1 MKTALRIVLKREA
14 SRKNSV
20 FGRTAAGHIANC
32 RRYVGA
38 EYVWLPAILSHEE
51 HVQHVESDEAKHLF
65 SGHGN
70 LSCRQL
76 D

>member
-32 RRYVGA
+32 RRYVGVHDW
-38 EYVWLPAILSHEE
+38 EQNISGCLLS
-51 HVQHVESDEAKHLF
+51 SPMRSMYSTSKATR
-65 SGHGN
+65 
-70 LSCRQL
+70 LSTCL
-76 D
+76 ADMVT